1 MLTGDRRFQ
10 ANVDPALGS
19 PLTGAVPADRPMG
32 RRSMNN
38 LSSPTRA
45 RIVAGALQDFLRN
58 EAAGG
63 IVLLVATVVA
73 LVWANSGWSSTYGDF
88 WHTRVRI
95 GPSSWGLDED
105 LQHWVSDA
113 LMTVFFFL
121 VGLEIK
127 REATVGEL
135 NKLGTVTLPA
145 LAALGGMILPALIF
159 TATVGGG
166 AASAGWAIPMATDI
180 AFVVGVLALLGNRV
194 PGGLKLFLL
203 TLAIIDDI
211 GAIAVIALFY
221 SGGVSVAWLV
231 GATACIV
238 AVGASRRFGLSSPLS
253 YVPWGVAL
261 WYCTYR
267 AGVHPTVAG
276 VILGLLT
283 PAVPI
288 EGRHVLENLEHRLHP
303 WSAFL
308 IVPVFALANAGVDLR
323 GIAITSLVSSRL
335 TLGVVAGLI
344 VGKTLGISLFALGG
358 RRLGMG
364 RLPRGVG
371 AGHMVCGGAL
381 GGIGFTVALFITT
394 LAFSDETL
402 QAQAKTGILAGSII
416 AGAVGAATLA
426 WLRDPSREDAQ
437 LPTPS

>member
-1 MLTGDRRFQ
+1 
-10 ANVDPALGS
+10 
-19 PLTGAVPADRPMG
+19 
-32 RRSMNN
+32 MNN
-38 LSSPTRA
+38 SSSPTRA

-73 LVWANSGWSSTYGDF
+73 LVWANSGWSSTYGNL
-88 WHTRVRI
+88 WHTHVRI

-105 LQHWVSDA
+105 LQHWVNDA

-135 NKLGTVTLPA
+135 NKLSTVTLPA
-145 LAALGGMILPALIF
+145 LAALGGMVLPALIF
-159 TATVGGG
+159 TATAGGG
-166 AASAGWAIPMATDI
+166 AASTGWAIPMATDI

-194 PGGLKLFLL
+194 PGGLKLFML

-211 GAIAVIALFY
+211 GAITVIALFY

-231 GATACIV
+231 GAATCIV
-238 AVGASRRFGLSSPLS
+238 GVGASRRFGLSSPLS
-253 YVPWGVAL
+253 YFPWGVAL

-267 AGVHPTVAG
+267 AGIHPTVAG
-276 VILGLLT
+276 VILALLT
-283 PAVPI
+283 PAVPVG
-288 EGRHVLENLEHRLHP
+288 GRHVLEDLERRLHP

-308 IVPVFALANAGVDLR
+308 IVPVFAMANAGVDLR
-323 GIAITSLVSSRL
+323 GITFTSALSSRV
-335 TLGVVAGLI
+335 TLGVVAGLL

-371 AGHMVCGGAL
+371 VGHLVGGGAL
-381 GGIGFTVALFITT
+381 GGIAFTVALFIAT
-394 LAFSDETL
+394 LAFSDEAL
-402 QAQAKTGILAGSII
+402 QAQAKIGILAASII